1 MNTPDPRPAA
11 PAAPAHPVAPHPA
24 LALTEEVR
32 AALAEGRP
40 VVALEST
47 IISHGMPYP
56 QNVAMATEVEQLIRD
71 GGAVPATIAVLGG
84 RPRVGLSPADL
95 ELLATDPDVAK
106 VSLRD
111 LPYVIARGAH
121 GATTVA
127 ATMRLAALA
136 GIRTFVTGGLGGVH
150 RGAQQTFDV
159 SADLTELA
167 QTDVAVVSAG
177 VKSILDI
184 GLTLETLE
192 TLGVP
197 VIGYGTDEFPAFFS
211 RSSGF
216 AAPMRA
222 DSPEELASIMQTKW
236 DLGIRGGL
244 DIANPIP
251 AEDEIPA
258 KQIAA
263 IIEQALADMDAKSI
277 RGKEATPYLLGR
289 IVEIT
294 GGDSLRANIALVK
307 NNARLGARIATAYAA
322 RLAAA

>member
-1 MNTPDPRPAA
+1 MSTAETTPETIRT
-11 PAAPAHPVAPHPA
+11 PHPA
-24 LALTEEVR
+24 LTLTDEVR
-32 AALAEGRP
+32 AALREGRP

-56 QNVAMATEVEQLIRD
+56 QNVAMATEVEEIIRA

-84 RPRVGLSPADL
+84 RPRVGLEAADL
-95 ELLATDPDVAK
+95 ELLATSPEVAK

-111 LPYVIARGAH
+111 LPYVIARGEH

-150 RGAQQTFDV
+150 RGAQQSFDV

-216 AAPMRA
+216 AAPMRS
-222 DSPEELASIMQTKW
+222 DSPGEIAAIMRTKW
-236 DLGIRGGL
+236 DLGIAGGL

-251 AEDEIPA
+251 AADQIPA
-258 KQIAA
+258 DQIGA
-263 IIEQALADMDAKSI
+263 IIDQALRDMDAKGI
-277 RGKEATPYLLGR
+277 KGKEATPYLLGR

-307 NNARLGARIATAYAA
+307 NNARLGAAIACAYAQGV
-322 RLAAA
+322 

>member
-1 MNTPDPRPAA
+1 MTNTDTTPQPQRP
-11 PAAPAHPVAPHPA
+11 PHPA
-24 LALTEEVR
+24 LTLTDEVR
-32 AALAEGRP
+32 TALAEGRP

-56 QNVAMATEVEQLIRD
+56 QNVAMATEVEQIIRD
-71 GGAVPATIAVLGG
+71 GGAIPATIAVLDG
-84 RPRVGLSPADL
+84 RPRVGLTPADL
-95 ELLATDPDVAK
+95 ELLATDPNVAK

-111 LPYVIARGAH
+111 LPYVIARGEH

-150 RGAQQTFDV
+150 RGAPQTFDI

-167 QTDVAVVSAG
+167 QTDVAVISAG

-184 GLTLETLE
+184 GLTLETME

-197 VIGYGTDEFPAFFS
+197 VIAYRADEFPAFFS
-211 RSSGF
+211 RTSGF
-216 AAPMRA
+216 PAPMRA
-222 DSPEELASIMQTKW
+222 DTPAELARIMHTKW

-244 DIANPIP
+244 NIANPIP
-251 AEDEIPA
+251 ESDEIPSA
-258 KQIAA
+258 EIDT
-263 IIEQALADMDAKSI
+263 IIDQALRDMDAKGI
-277 RGKEATPYLLGR
+277 KGKEATPFLLGR

-294 GGDSLRANIALVK
+294 GGESLRANIALVK
-307 NNARLGARIATAYAA
+307 NNARLGAAIAREYSA
-322 RLAAA
+322 L